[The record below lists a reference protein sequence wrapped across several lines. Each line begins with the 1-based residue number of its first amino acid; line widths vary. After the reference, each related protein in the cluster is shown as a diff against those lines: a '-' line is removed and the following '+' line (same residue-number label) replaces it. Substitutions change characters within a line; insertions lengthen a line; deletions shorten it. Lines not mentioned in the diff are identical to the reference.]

1 MFIKSL
7 PAIHGTTT
15 TFEKALEEVRPMF
28 PATPTLDL
36 QLSLVSEMQYAND
49 IDFVSTSHD
58 YLEEVMEVLDTELPL
73 RHLHCNTNK
82 TQRVHVSKEGI
93 EWQNIKTLGALLG
106 EENDVKRRM

>member
-1 MFIKSL
+1 
-7 PAIHGTTT
+7 
-15 TFEKALEEVRPMF
+15 MF
-28 PATPTLDL
+28 PTTPKLDL
-36 QLSLVSEMQYAND
+36 QLTLVSEMQYADN